1 MASAALKLMTPE
13 EFLLWDLT
21 QEDKHE
27 FVDGYPV
34 KMMTGASRVHD
45 TIVVNLIGI
54 LRDQLRGS
62 PCKPATDDIALRTK
76 IRSFRRPDVTVTCD
90 PPKGDVYEA
99 LEPRMVVEVLSP
111 SNVGINWDRKMRE
124 YRRLEQLDYILICD
138 AQIVGAA
145 LLTRTET
152 GWEDADFDRFADVID
167 IPKLHCRLSIAE
179 IYEGTGLSEEAI
191 DSTP

>member
-1 MASAALKLMTPE
+1 MVRAALKPMTPE

-21 QEDKHE
+21 QEDSHE
-27 FVDGYPV
+27 FVDGCPV

-62 PCKPATDDIALRTK
+62 PCRPTTDDIALRTK

-111 SNVGINWDRKMRE
+111 SNVGITWDRKMRE

-138 AQIVGAA
+138 ALIVGAA
-145 LLTRTET
+145 LLTRTQTDWDE
-152 GWEDADFDRFADVID
+152 ADFDRLADAIEL
-167 IPKLHCRLSIAE
+167 PKLGCRLSMAE
-179 IYEGTGLSEEAI
+179 IYEGTGLVEEAI
-191 DSTP
+191 DSPP